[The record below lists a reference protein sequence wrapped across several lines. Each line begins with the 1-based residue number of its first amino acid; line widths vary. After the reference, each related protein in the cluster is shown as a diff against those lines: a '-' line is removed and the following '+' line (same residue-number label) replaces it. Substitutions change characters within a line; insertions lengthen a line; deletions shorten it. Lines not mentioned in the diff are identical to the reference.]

1 MKVTITEA
9 MVDAAIDAGS
19 KRGVLAVRPDSDA
32 VRAMLQVA
40 LSLAGR
46 GELGV
51 AFPLEVVGPVRT
63 RLCAKFVRMGE
74 QRGYMTVETK
84 DGQTLN
90 IHANEVFNRRGDR

>member
-1 MKVTITEA
+1 MKVTVTEA

-19 KRGVLAVRPDSDA
+19 RRGVIARGDIEA
-32 VRAMLQVA
+32 VRAMLQAA

-63 RLCAKFVRMGE
+63 RLRARFVRMGE